1 MTEQNAMLAV
11 EETANEAMSW
21 LASNHELM
29 IQYGVNIITAIMIM
43 LVGNW
48 VVKKVAGSVAVVLKK
63 RELDQS
69 VVDFIE
75 NLVRYVMFTI
85 VLIAALGRV
94 GVETASIVAVIGA
107 AGLAIGLALQGSLS
121 NFAAGVLIVTF
132 RPFKSGDHVEVGGVS
147 GSVASIQIFSTILT
161 TPDNKMVVVPNGT
174 VISSPITNY
183 SRHDTRRIDFVI
195 GVSYKADLK
204 KTKEVLTR
212 VVKADPR
219 VLQDPE
225 PTIGVHALMD
235 SSVNFVVRPWVN
247 TSDYWATYFDLMQA
261 IKEGL
266 DEAGIEIPFP
276 QMDVHYH
283 AAAAEVKA
291 KANANAEK
299 QPVAEAV

>member
-1 MTEQNAMLAV
+1 MTEQNAVLVV
-11 EETANEAMSW
+11 EQTAHEAMSW
-21 LASNHELM
+21 LASNQELM
-29 IQYGVNIITAIMIM
+29 IQYAMNVLTALTILLI
-43 LVGNW
+43 GNW
-48 VVKKVAGSVAVVLKK
+48 IVKKVAGSVAVVLKK
-63 RELDQS
+63 RELDQT

-75 NLVRYVMFTI
+75 NMVRYVMFAI
-85 VLIAALGRV
+85 VLIAALGRL
-94 GVETASIVAVIGA
+94 GVQTASIVAVIGA

-132 RPFKSGDHVEVGGVS
+132 RPFKSGDYVEVGGVA
-147 GSVASIQIFSTILT
+147 GSVASIQIFSTVLT

-183 SRHDTRRIDFVI
+183 SRHETRRIDFII
-195 GVSYKADLK
+195 GVSYKADLQ

-212 VVKADPR
+212 IVNADER

-225 PTIGVHALMD
+225 PTIGVHALAD

-247 TSDYWATYFDLMQA
+247 TADYWATYFDLMQA

-266 DEAGIEIPFP
+266 DKEGIEIPFP

-283 AAAAEVKA
+283 AALVNAKA
-291 KANANAEK
+291 KEK
-299 QPVAEAV
+299 SKPVAEMA